1 MPPRRRKPRGL
12 TDEDRA
18 LWDRVSATAVPL
30 EARKRDT
37 QADRAGDEPAPS
49 PAPRKAAPLPGPS
62 PMPRPPRTLKPK
74 GRPGSASPVR
84 VSLSPDPMDA
94 LRGATP
100 NMDAKTFGRL
110 KRGKLAPEARI
121 DLHGMSAERA
131 HAALRMFIADAYA
144 RQLRLVLVITG
155 KGRRD
160 HPDDSPS
167 RRGVLRNELPH
178 WLAQPPLSLM
188 VLQTAPAHIRHGG
201 GGAYYVYLRRR
212 R

>member
-1 MPPRRRKPRGL
+1 
-12 TDEDRA
+12 
-18 LWDRVSATAVPL
+18 
-30 EARKRDT
+30 
-37 QADRAGDEPAPS
+37 
-49 PAPRKAAPLPGPS
+49 
-62 PMPRPPRTLKPK
+62 
-74 GRPGSASPVR
+74 
-84 VSLSPDPMDA
+84 MDA